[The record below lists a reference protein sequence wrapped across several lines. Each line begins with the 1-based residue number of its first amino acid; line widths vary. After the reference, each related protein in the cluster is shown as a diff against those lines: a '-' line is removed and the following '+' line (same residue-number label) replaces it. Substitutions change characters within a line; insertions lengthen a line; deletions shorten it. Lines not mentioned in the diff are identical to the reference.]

1 MNHPGTSAASNPIL
15 DADAESTSSQAPDAK
30 YQTSDAPDRLL
41 DLAVSLAKQDMQQV
55 DETIQNRLDS
65 DIVLIKTLGAYVV
78 KSGGK
83 RMRPLILLL
92 CARACGYQGDQHI
105 ILAAVIE
112 FIHTATLLHDDVVDS
127 SAMRRGQ
134 PSANDVWGNEASV
147 LVGDFLYSRAF
158 EMMVETD
165 LMAVMQIMSSTTN
178 AIAEGEVLQLLNA
191 HSPDTTEQ
199 AYLDTIHRKTA
210 KLFES
215 AAWLGGVVS
224 DQDAAMCKALS
235 EYGVYLGTA
244 FQLVDD
250 VMDYLST
257 SEEMGK
263 DVGDDLAEGKPTL
276 PLIKAMENGSPEQ
289 AEIVRQAIKTGDRD
303 QIGAIL
309 KIVQDTGAID
319 YTMECARLESEKAIE
334 SLNVLPDSDYK
345 QALVNLALFSVARNH

>member
-1 MNHPGTSAASNPIL
+1 MTSATPKDAS
-15 DADAESTSSQAPDAK
+15 AGAEQ
-30 YQTSDAPDRLL
+30 LL
-41 DLAVSLAKQDMQQV
+41 EFAVSLAKEDMLEV
-55 DETIQNRLDS
+55 DQTIRKRLDS
-65 DIVLIKTLGAYVV
+65 DIALIRTLGAYVV

-83 RMRPLILLL
+83 RLRPLILLL
-92 CARACGYQGDQHI
+92 CARACHYEGNQHI
-105 ILAAVIE
+105 TLAAVIE

-165 LMAVMQIMSSTTN
+165 LMSVMEIMSSTTN

-215 AAWLGGVVS
+215 AAWLGGIVS
-224 DQDAAMCKALS
+224 GQDKKVCKMLS

-257 SEEMGK
+257 SEQMGK
-263 DVGDDLAEGKPTL
+263 EVGDDLAEGKPTL
-276 PLIKAMENGSPEQ
+276 PLIQAMANGTPEQIAVVKKAIENGE
-289 AEIVRQAIKTGDRD
+289 RD
-303 QIGAIL
+303 QISEIL
-309 KIVQDTGAID
+309 KIVQSTGAID
-319 YTMECARLESEKAIE
+319 YTLACAQVQAEKAIQ
-334 SLNVLPDSDYK
+334 SLASLPGSDYK
-345 QALVNLALFSVARNH
+345 QALINLAHFSVSRNH

>member
-1 MNHPGTSAASNPIL
+1 MNHPGTAAASNEIHA
-15 DADAESTSSQAPDAK
+15 ADSKAVSSQHLDSNTTSFTEPD
-30 YQTSDAPDRLL
+30 QLL
-41 DLAVSLAKQDMQQV
+41 DLAVSLAHQDMEQV
-55 DETIQNRLDS
+55 NETIQKRLDS

-92 CARACGYQGDQHI
+92 CARACGYQGNQHI
-105 ILAAVIE
+105 TLAAVVE

-127 SAMRRGQ
+127 SSMRRGQ

-224 DQDAAMCKALS
+224 GQDDTICKALS
-235 EYGVYLGTA
+235 EYGVFLGTA

-289 AEIVRQAIKTGDRD
+289 VEVVRKAIETGDRD
-303 QIGAIL
+303 QIEPIL
-309 KIVQDTGAID
+309 QIVKDTGAID
-319 YTMECARLESEKAIE
+319 YTMKCAKQESEKAIG
-334 SLNVLPDSDYK
+334 SLNSLPDSDYK
-345 QALVNLALFSVARNH
+345 QALINLALFSVARNH

>member
-1 MNHPGTSAASNPIL
+1 MNHPGSAA
-15 DADAESTSSQAPDAK
+15 APDQP
-30 YQTSDAPDRLL
+30 YQSTQNSENTVTEGIDQNTSQSPDQLL
-41 DLAVSLAKQDMQQV
+41 DLAVSLAKDDMLAV
-55 DETIQNRLDS
+55 DQTIRRRLDS
-65 DIVLIKTLGAYVV
+65 DIALIRTLGAYVV

-105 ILAAVIE
+105 TLAA
-112 FIHTATLLHDDVVDS
+112 
-127 SAMRRGQ
+127 
-134 PSANDVWGNEASV
+134 
-147 LVGDFLYSRAF
+147 
-158 EMMVETD
+158 MVETD

-215 AAWLGGVVS
+215 AAWLGGIVS
-224 DQDAAMCKALS
+224 GQDEKMCHTLS
-235 EYGVYLGTA
+235 QYGVYLGTA

-263 DVGDDLAEGKPTL
+263 EVGDDLAEGKPTL
-276 PLIKAMENGSPEQ
+276 PLIQAMANGTPEQIATVRKAIENGERERIT
-289 AEIVRQAIKTGDRD
+289 EIL
-303 QIGAIL
+303 QIVHA
-309 KIVQDTGAID
+309 TGAID
-319 YTMECARLESEKAIE
+319 YTMECARAESQKAIRSIE
-334 SLNVLPDSDYK
+334 SLPDSDYK
-345 QALVNLALFSVARNH
+345 QALINLALFSVARNH